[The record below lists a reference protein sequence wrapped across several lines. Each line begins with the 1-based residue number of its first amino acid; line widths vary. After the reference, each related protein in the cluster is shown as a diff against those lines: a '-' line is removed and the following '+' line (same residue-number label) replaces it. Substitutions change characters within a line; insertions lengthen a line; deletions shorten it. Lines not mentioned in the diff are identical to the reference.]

1 MDKNGRAKLVLGVE
15 FIWVRCREK
24 AAWGAGCAAQTGLAA
39 AVAALTG
46 SAEHQCL
53 GEEL

>member
-1 MDKNGRAKLVLGVE
+1 MQAVQ
-15 FIWVRCREK
+15 CRGLPTAV
-24 AAWGAGCAAQTGLAA
+24 AASTSRGAGCAAQTGLAA

-46 SAEHQCL
+46 STEHQCL